1 MEKSTVKTIMKL
13 IAATIFLCFALAN
26 LPEIL
31 GILRKLVGL
40 LSPFLMGGCIAFILN
55 VLLKLWEEK
64 ALKKVKLARQAKR
77 AVSILLTII
86 SVTFVIFI
94 VVWMVV
100 PQLIDAG
107 ESIAEQIPA
116 AWSRAEKFI
125 NDNMEADTQI
135 GSVITQIGEN
145 GEKMIAELADYLK
158 NSSGHIL
165 STTVNVVSG
174 TFGVIVNLFLGL
186 IFAIYILA
194 QKEKLLG
201 QGKQV
206 MKAFLPEKASREF
219 SRLFCLTEE
228 TFRRFITGSAW
239 RR

>member
-165 STTVNVVSG
+165 SSTVNVVSG
-174 TFGVIVNLFLGL
+174 
-186 IFAIYILA
+186 ILW
-194 QKEKLLG
+194 L
-201 QGKQV
+201 
-206 MKAFLPEKASREF
+206 
-219 SRLFCLTEE
+219 
-228 TFRRFITGSAW
+228 
-239 RR
+239 

>member
-1 MEKSTVKTIMKL
+1 
-13 IAATIFLCFALAN
+13 
-26 LPEIL
+26 
-31 GILRKLVGL
+31 
-40 LSPFLMGGCIAFILN
+40 MGGCIAFILN

-145 GEKMIAELADYLK
+145 GEKMIAELA
-158 NSSGHIL
+158 
-165 STTVNVVSG
+165 
-174 TFGVIVNLFLGL
+174 VI
-186 IFAIYILA
+186 
-194 QKEKLLG
+194 
-201 QGKQV
+201 
-206 MKAFLPEKASREF
+206 
-219 SRLFCLTEE
+219 
-228 TFRRFITGSAW
+228 
-239 RR
+239 